1 MAGNEIVVGLD
12 DTASARAALQWA
24 ATQARLTGDR
34 LTAIHVL
41 DWPVGIATF
50 GTEGEH
56 GFIAANDVSAPY
68 RRGMQRVFDDVR
80 PASGWRLQ
88 FAEGETGPVLVEAA
102 RSAHLLVI
110 GSRTRARWVED
121 VAGPVGHY
129 CLSHMRCPLVTIPD
143 VGDRT

>member
-1 MAGNEIVVGLD
+1 VAGNEIVVGLD

-24 ATQARLTGDR
+24 AKQARLTGDR

-56 GFIAANDVSAPY
+56 GFIAADNVSAPY
-68 RRGMQRVFDDVR
+68 RRGIQRVFDDVQ
-80 PASGWRLQ
+80 PASAWCLQ

-102 RSAHLLVI
+102 RSADMLVI
-110 GSRTRARWVED
+110 GSRTRGRWAED

-143 VGDRT
+143 VEDRT